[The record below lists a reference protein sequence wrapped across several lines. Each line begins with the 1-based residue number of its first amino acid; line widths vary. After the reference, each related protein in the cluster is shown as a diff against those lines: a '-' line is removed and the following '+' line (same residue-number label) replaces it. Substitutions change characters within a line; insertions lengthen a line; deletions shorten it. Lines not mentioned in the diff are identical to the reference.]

1 MATADSGP
9 LPTTTKEKEEAYMAN
24 PLKFPE
30 WESTDKDCAKWM
42 NDALQE
48 VSTWT
53 FIQLIAN
60 ALNLDSGWYNF
71 LNPFEWIFN
80 FFNLPI
86 PTETIPGIFNPWNF
100 LLLPIFIP
108 P

>member
-42 NDALQE
+42 NDAL
-48 VSTWT
+48 
-53 FIQLIAN
+53 
-60 ALNLDSGWYNF
+60 
-71 LNPFEWIFN
+71 
-80 FFNLPI
+80 
-86 PTETIPGIFNPWNF
+86 
-100 LLLPIFIP
+100 
-108 P
+108 